1 MPAAAMSSATCVR
14 SSRDPSSASVWSAR
28 GRARSRRW
36 ISTITPNAPN
46 APASSRVRSYPA
58 TFFTTRPPLCTSRPS
73 PMTNVTPSRWSRTG
87 PNTWRRSP
95 ALAAAPVGELLAQQV
110 APDSGFG
117 RGGEVLGLDSGDL
130 VEAAGGEGQV
140 RGRVGGEPGSSAL
153 DAHAPSLFA
162 GGAEQQRHG
171 VGGGRRDAWHAVR
184 GRSELDGFF
193 AQQGADAIEQTHD
206 SNAECGMGNA
216 ESTADRPFRIPNS
229 ALRTPD
235 HSRQA
240 WIGTTFP
247 GFTRSSGSHTCRT
260 ARMAAS
266 ESPSNRSGI

>member
-58 TFFTTRPPLCTSRPS
+58 TLFSTRPPPRA
-73 PMTNVTPSRWSRTG
+73 G
-87 PNTWRRSP
+87 PNAAQRRG
-95 ALAAAPVGELLAQQV
+95 AAHGPEPWARGPRRARRHDRAQCAAREPRRIEREPGAPVGELLAQQV
-110 APDSGFG
+110 APDSRFG
-117 RGGEVLGLDSGDL
+117 RGGGGLGLHSGDL

-247 GFTRSSGSHTCRT
+247 GFTR
-260 ARMAAS
+260 
-266 ESPSNRSGI
+266 